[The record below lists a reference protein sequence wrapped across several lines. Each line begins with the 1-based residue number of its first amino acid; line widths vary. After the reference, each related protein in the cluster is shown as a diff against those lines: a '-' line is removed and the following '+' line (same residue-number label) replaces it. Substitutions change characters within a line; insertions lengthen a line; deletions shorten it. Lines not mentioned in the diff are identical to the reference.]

1 MKSELPDD
9 LLRAIGAVSALWA
22 VLEYEMSRA
31 TVACIKKFSDN
42 PSERMASLNSRSF
55 AKRREVFEDV
65 LKGDNVTPSVRNEGS
80 GLLDRIKRVEN
91 DRHNIVHGMAEQIDL
106 LRPEVLFSRTVGN
119 ELWFNQRFDV
129 ADIEAIADRIGDLHL
144 AISKFALKLWL
155 AR

>member
-1 MKSELPDD
+1 
-9 LLRAIGAVSALWA
+9 
-22 VLEYEMSRA
+22 
-31 TVACIKKFSDN
+31 
-42 PSERMASLNSRSF
+42 
-55 AKRREVFEDV
+55 
-65 LKGDNVTPSVRNEGS
+65 
-80 GLLDRIKRVEN
+80 
-91 DRHNIVHGMAEQIDL
+91 MAEQIDL